1 MCGIAG
7 LVGARPVHRATV
19 AAMTDLLAHRGPD
32 DAGLWSSPDG
42 RCVLGH
48 RRLSIIDPTP
58 AGHQPMTSGSYV
70 VTFNGEIYNYLE
82 LAERLKQEGEHFRT
96 SCDTEVL
103 LAAYRRWG
111 ESCVSEFNGMF
122 AFAIY
127 DADRRTLFCARDRFG
142 EKPFLFRAGDGYF
155 SFASEY
161 KALLP
166 IERTIDRIDD
176 VRLARFLFHP
186 SQGLDD
192 GVNTVFPGIFQLP
205 QAHTLTLELD
215 RLTWR
220 IRRYWDA
227 TPDASLAALSEADA
241 QQRFRGLLT
250 DSVKLRL
257 RSDVP
262 QGSCLS
268 GGLDSSAVVSI
279 ARTLLGDDSP
289 YDTFTG
295 RFPGSSADEGEWADE
310 VVRAARTRSHV
321 AEPRPEGLLAEIADF
336 VWHNE
341 LPTGSA
347 SQYAQWCVFRLAKE
361 AGITVLLD
369 GQGADELL
377 GGYEQYFESY
387 LASLAP
393 QERAIER
400 ARIATRYPLGL
411 ATPRQRLSRGLPRR
425 AAHGLAGA
433 MNAGSDAAFGLA
445 WPVAERMY
453 RTLPKPYNAPGF
465 HPLGAALHR
474 DMTSA
479 TLPVLLRYGDRNSM
493 AHSREVRLPF
503 CDHRLAEFVF
513 SLPPAYLMGGVETKR
528 LLRGALN
535 GVLPE
540 KIRTRWNKQG
550 FVPPQIDWFR
560 GSLGLAVRAV
570 IEDRSFQDSTFWRAR
585 WWRSV
590 FDRFQQGETT
600 LASALWR
607 PFIERAWRTHFVAR
621 IAREPALPVFAD
633 AA

>member
-7 LVGARPVHRATV
+7 LVGARPVHSATV
-19 AAMTDLLAHRGPD
+19 AAMTELLAHRGPD
-32 DAGLWSSPDG
+32 DAGLWSSADG

-58 AGHQPMTSGSYV
+58 AGHQPMVSGAHV

-82 LAERLKQEGEHFRT
+82 LAERLKQEGEHFQT
-96 SCDTEVL
+96 NCDTEVL

-111 ESCVSEFNGMF
+111 EKCVAEFNGMF

-127 DADRRTLFCARDRFG
+127 DADRHVLFCARDRFG
-142 EKPFLFRAGDGYF
+142 EKPFLFRASDEYF
-155 SFASEY
+155 AFASEY
-161 KALLP
+161 KALLR
-166 IERTIDRIDD
+166 IERVVDRIDE

-192 GVNTVFPGIFQLP
+192 GLNTVFPGVFQLP
-205 QAHTLTLELD
+205 QAHTLTLDLQ

-220 IRRYWDA
+220 IVRYWDA
-227 TPDASLAALSEADA
+227 KPDASVAALSEAEA
-241 QQRFRGLLT
+241 QLRFRDLLT

-268 GGLDSSAVVSI
+268 GGLDSSAVVCI
-279 ARTLLGDDSP
+279 ARQLLGDDTP

-295 RFPGSSADEGEWADE
+295 RFPGTNADEGSWADE
-310 VVRAARTRSHV
+310 MVRAAHTQSHMT
-321 AEPRPEGLLAEIADF
+321 EPKPEGLLTEIADF
-336 VWHNE
+336 AWHNE

-347 SQYAQWCVFRLAKE
+347 SQYAQWCVFRLAKQT
-361 AGITVLLD
+361 GITVLLD

-377 GGYEQYFESY
+377 GGYEQYFEPY
-387 LASLAP
+387 LASLTP
-393 QERAIER
+393 ERRSNERAK
-400 ARIATRYPLGL
+400 IAERYPLGL
-411 ATPRQRLSRGLPRR
+411 ATPRQRLSRS
-425 AAHGLAGA
+425 AAHTLAGA

-445 WPVAERMY
+445 WPLAERMY
-453 RTLPKPYNAPGF
+453 RALPKPDETSGF

-474 DMTSA
+474 DMLSA

-513 SLPPAYLMGGVETKR
+513 SLPPAFLMGGAETKR
-528 LLRGALN
+528 LLRGSLA

-550 FVPPQIDWFR
+550 FVPPQVDWFR
-560 GSLGLAVRAV
+560 GSLGPTLRAV
-570 IEDRSFQDSTFWRAR
+570 IEDRSFQDSTFWRGR

-590 FDRFQQGETT
+590 LERFEKGETA
-600 LASALWR
+600 LSSVLWR
-607 PFIERAWRTHFVAR
+607 PFIEHAWRTHFVAR
-621 IAREPALPVFAD
+621 IAREPVLPVFAD
-633 AA
+633 AN

>member
-19 AAMTDLLAHRGPD
+19 AAMTALLTHRGPD
-32 DAGLWSSPDG
+32 DSGLWSNPDG
-42 RCVLGH
+42 RCILGH
-48 RRLSIIDPTP
+48 RRLSVIDPTP
-58 AGHQPMTSGSYV
+58 DGHQPMVSGAHV

-82 LAERLKQEGEHFRT
+82 LAERLKQDGEQLLT
-96 SCDTEVL
+96 NSDTEVL

-111 ESCVSEFNGMF
+111 ERCLSQFNGMF

-127 DADRRTLFCARDRFG
+127 DADRRVLFCARDRFG
-142 EKPFLFRAGDGYF
+142 EKPFLFRAGNEF
-155 SFASEY
+155 FAFASEY
-161 KALLP
+161 KSLMR
-166 IERTIDRIDD
+166 IERTIERIDD

-192 GVNTVFPGIFQLP
+192 GINTVFPGICQLP
-205 QAHTLTLELD
+205 PAHSLTLDID

-220 IRRYWDA
+220 IARYWDVQ
-227 TPDASLAALSEADA
+227 PDTTSAAMTEKDA
-241 QQRFRGLLT
+241 QHHFRDLLT
-250 DSVKLRL
+250 DSIRLRL

-268 GGLDSSAVVSI
+268 GGLDSSAVVCI
-279 ARTLLGDDSP
+279 ARTLLGDDTP

-295 RFPGSSADEGEWADE
+295 RFPGSKSDEGEWADE

-321 AEPRPEGLLAEIADF
+321 VEPKPEGLLAEIANF
-336 VWHNE
+336 AWHNE
-341 LPTGSA
+341 LPTGSS
-347 SQYAQWCVFRLAKE
+347 SQYAQWCVFRLAKQ

-377 GGYEQYFESY
+377 GGYEQYFEPY
-387 LASLAP
+387 LASLTP
-393 QERAIER
+393 QERATER
-400 ARIATRYPLGL
+400 AKIAERYPLGL
-411 ATPRQRLSRGLPRR
+411 TSPRQRLSRSLPRR

-433 MNAGSDAAFGLA
+433 MNAGSDAAFGLN
-445 WPVAERMY
+445 WQVADRMY
-453 RTLPKPYNAPGF
+453 RALPKPDHAVGF
-465 HPLGAALHR
+465 HPLAAALHR
-474 DMTSA
+474 DMLSA

-513 SLPPAYLMGGVETKR
+513 SLPPAYLMGEAETKH
-528 LLRGALN
+528 LLRGAL
-535 GVLPE
+535 VDILPD

-550 FVPPQIDWFR
+550 FVPPQVDWFQ
-560 GSLGLAVRAV
+560 GGLGPAVRAV
-570 IEDRSFQDSTFWRAR
+570 IEDPSFRDSNFWRAS

-590 FDRFQQGETT
+590 LDRFQKGETT
-600 LASALWR
+600 LASVLWR
-607 PFIERAWRTHFVAR
+607 PFIEHAWRTHFVAR

-633 AA
+633 AI